1 MSTLASRLPAE
12 NEVTVDSVRT
22 DEFIVKLEKVSLEI
36 ATRNMERLLEH
47 WRVNN
52 PALFRTAIGSREDAC

>member
-12 NEVTVDSVRT
+12 NEATVDSVRT

-52 PALFRTAIGSREDAC
+52 PALFRIAIGSREDAC